1 MAAVNS
7 SADKTS
13 DLTKPDTTPAPANEV
28 PATPSVSEPLQ
39 EQQQQEQQQHTKP
52 DIHSTDVNKVDAMN
66 SEENKEWRLKP
77 KKTLES
83 SAADKSGSQQRPSN
97 IPNPITTMR
106 PVSPLNSLNSTRPSA
121 SPHRARHPYMSPS
134 SPNRGF
140 RSASP
145 RLHSPASSQ
154 IFERNVQEDFA
165 PAQASPSIPSHIM
178 TENHIPPILG
188 ASSAALTDKRLDP
201 DSVEII
207 THNFHQP
214 ASLSVTG
221 GQTEHSM
228 TSSWH
233 EDLNPHLPP
242 DAEDSVS
249 NYGGLDSSDIR
260 RLSFVSFADVV
271 NGEHAETD
279 HVSNR
284 DSMYMAGLS
293 TNAALFAAQNRSPSP
308 VRSPVSSHGFGTS
321 PPTSVSPSTKG
332 LDNSPNRGGGRV
344 AGSPR
349 LCGHSP
355 PPGTFGG
362 ELNVETMRQALR
374 RTGSGDF
381 GGFRSQPMSAVGN
394 DDGTYDRPF
403 K

>member
-7 SADKTS
+7 PADKTS
-13 DLTKPDTTPAPANEV
+13 DLTKPDATAPLNEI
-28 PATPSVSEPLQ
+28 PATPSVSEPQTEPQQ
-39 EQQQQEQQQHTKP
+39 EGQQQPTKP
-52 DIHSTDVNKVDAMN
+52 GIRSSEAKKADTTN

-77 KKTLES
+77 KKSIEP
-83 SAADKSGSQQRPSN
+83 SAADKSGPQQRPSN

-106 PVSPLNSLNSTRPSA
+106 PVSPLSALSATRPSA
-121 SPHRARHPYMSPS
+121 SPHRARNPYMSPS

-188 ASSAALTDKRLDP
+188 ASSAALTDERLNP

-214 ASLSVTG
+214 AALSVTG
-221 GQTEHSM
+221 GQPEHSM
-228 TSSWH
+228 TASWH
-233 EDLNPHLPP
+233 EDHNPHLPP

-249 NYGGLDSSDIR
+249 NYGGLDTSDIR

-332 LDNSPNRGGGRV
+332 LDISPNRGGRV

>member
-1 MAAVNS
+1 MAAANQS
-7 SADKTS
+7 TDKTS
-13 DLTKPDTTPAPANEV
+13 DTTPVNELPV
-28 PATPSVSEPLQ
+28 TSALSVSEP
-39 EQQQQEQQQHTKP
+39 QQALPRLPQPNIIPAEE
-52 DIHSTDVNKVDAMN
+52 DKVDAMN
-66 SEENKEWRLKP
+66 NKENKEWRLKP
-77 KKTLES
+77 KKNPES
-83 SAADKSGSQQRPSN
+83 GAAEKSESQQRPSN
-97 IPNPITTMR
+97 IPNPIATMR
-106 PVSPLNSLNSTRPSA
+106 PVSPLNSLHSTRPSA
-121 SPHRARHPYMSPS
+121 SPHRARNPYISPS

-188 ASSAALTDKRLDP
+188 ASSAALTDKHLDP

-221 GQTEHSM
+221 GQLEHSM
-228 TSSWH
+228 TSSWND
-233 EDLNPHLPP
+233 DLNPHIPS
-242 DAEDSVS
+242 DVEDSVS
-249 NYGGLDSSDIR
+249 NYGALDSSDVQ

-279 HVSNR
+279 HASNR

-293 TNAALFAAQNRSPSP
+293 TNVALFATQNRSPSP
-308 VRSPVSSHGFGTS
+308 IRSPVSSHGFGTS

-332 LDNSPNRGGGRV
+332 LDNSPNCGTRV

-362 ELNVETMRQALR
+362 ELSVETMRQALR

>member
-1 MAAVNS
+1 MAAVNPPT
-7 SADKTS
+7 DKTS
-13 DLTKPDTTPAPANEV
+13 DSTKPDPAPVNELPV
-28 PATPSVSEPLQ
+28 SSSLSVSES
-39 EQQQQEQQQHTKP
+39 QQQQQQLIPNTL
-52 DIHSTDVNKVDAMN
+52 SAEANKVGAINDK
-66 SEENKEWRLKP
+66 EKREWRLKP
-77 KKTLES
+77 KKGLES
-83 SAADKSGSQQRPSN
+83 SAVEKSESQQRPSN
-97 IPNPITTMR
+97 ILNPIATMR
-106 PVSPLNSLNSTRPSA
+106 PVSPLHSLNSTRPSA
-121 SPHRARHPYMSPS
+121 SPHRARNLYMSPS

-188 ASSAALTDKRLDP
+188 ASSAALTDERLDP

-221 GQTEHSM
+221 GQHEHSM

-249 NYGGLDSSDIR
+249 NYGGLDPADIR
-260 RLSFVSFADVV
+260 RLSFVSFADLVH
-271 NGEHAETD
+271 GEHAETD
-279 HVSNR
+279 HASNR

-293 TNAALFAAQNRSPSP
+293 TNTALFAARNRSPSP
-308 VRSPVSSHGFGTS
+308 IRSPVSSHGFSTS

-332 LDNSPNRGGGRV
+332 LDTSPNRGGRV

-362 ELNVETMRQALR
+362 ELNIETMRQALR

-381 GGFRSQPMSAVGN
+381 GGGFRSQPMSAVGN